1 MKRKKEW
8 QKRGAAKFIPED
20 AGDGEK
26 LILDVHSSMGLGKLN
41 LYECNQVL
49 VDPDRL
55 DDKLQDYEY
64 ESDLLVVFFT
74 AG

>member
-1 MKRKKEW
+1 MKREKRMAKKDT
-8 QKRGAAKFIPED
+8 AKFIPED

-64 ESDLLVVFFT
+64 ESDLLVFDVT
-74 AG
+74 S